1 MMVGVLLSY
10 FCLVEWHLPQL
21 VTLLVIVAALVVLSL
36 VEELIAVRPF
46 LRKTGAQGIGWFI
59 STLAFGLILFNVA
72 QKLYGEKAVETIPG
86 IIGGKAITLGG
97 VSIAPKNLVALVALV
112 AITALLEVFYQRSW
126 IGTAMRAVAEDR
138 ETASLRGI
146 DAQRV
151 SQLAFVLA
159 AVVTAIAAFVVAPI
173 VSSDISIGLVMGL
186 KAFIALALGGFN
198 SLRGCI
204 VGGLLL
210 GVGEYLVD
218 VYGAANLQPLAGL
231 GLLLLVLIVRPT
243 GIFGVRAVREV

>member
-1 MMVGVLLSY
+1 MLA
-10 FCLVEWHLPQL
+10 
-21 VTLLVIVAALVVLSL
+21 IV
-36 VEELIAVRPF
+36 P
-46 LRKTGAQGIGWFI
+46 
-59 STLAFGLILFNVA
+59 LADV
-72 QKLYGEKAVETIPG
+72 P
-86 IIGGKAITLGG
+86 
-97 VSIAPKNLVALVALV
+97 
-112 AITALLEVFYQRSW
+112 
-126 IGTAMRAVAEDR
+126 AEDPR
-138 ETASLRGI
+138 RGRAAAENIIPQETNAAQVIMSLLPEMRGKLEG
-146 DAQRV
+146 
-151 SQLAFVLA
+151 LAINVPVANGSVVDLVCWHERSVTVEAVNEVVRTAAKSERWKHILA
-159 AVVTAIAAFVVAPI
+159 YEDDPI